1 MKNIIPSNL
10 WNFISSKLEKFI
22 PKKFHKWAVPGLAL
36 ILVLLLVL
44 VCCSGKDAPAAEPV
58 VCTVSVQNLNVH
70 KEYDPDSSIISQLP
84 VDLEIRIQE
93 QKNANGID
101 WGRIEKMKL
110 SDGTRIKAGWINL
123 EYVQFP
129 GEEEPEVIETLPPEP
144 ATEPVTI
151 TLPDPDAGIT
161 TMGTV
166 TTGKLHVRKGAGT
179 KYEAFDSYLE
189 GDRVEIQEIVFVEDT
204 EWGFTGKGWVG
215 MGYVRLDGSVVPEGD
230 IRLISDGSRKV
241 LGYGVVNLGELNVR
255 SGPGTEYDKVATVK
269 NGIRY
274 AYYQVIEDWV
284 RIESGWVSN
293 DYFYVEG
300 TSNSDIATTGVI
312 THDDVN
318 IRTGPA
324 TTFKSLSTVKTGDT
338 IEVLARVGG
347 WYYTPDGWINM
358 TYVQLNDPIYTTG
371 TGTVTIGLNI
381 RKAPDAESDLEGTYA
396 EGDRVTVTE
405 VEGNWGKTDKGWIN
419 LKYVDFD

>member
-10 WNFISSKLEKFI
+10 WNIISSKLEKFI
-22 PKKFHKWAVPGLAL
+22 PKKFHKQAVLGLAL
-36 ILVLLLVL
+36 ILVLILIL
-44 VCCSGKDAPAAEPV
+44 VCCSGKDAPAAEPLLG
-58 VCTVSVQNLNVH
+58 TVAVDNLNVH
-70 KEYDPDSSIISQLP
+70 KEHDPDSSIISQLP
-84 VDLEIRIQE
+84 VDLEIQILE

-101 WGRIEKMKL
+101 WGRIDKMKL
-110 SDGTRIKAGWINL
+110 SGGTKINAGWINL
-123 EYVQFP
+123 EYIQFP

-151 TLPDPDAGIT
+151 TLPDPEAGIT

-166 TTGKLHVRKGAGT
+166 TTGKLNVRKGAGS

-189 GDRVEIQEIVFVEDT
+189 GDRVEIQEIVFIEDT

-230 IRLISDGSRKV
+230 IRLVSDGSRKV

-255 SGPGTEYDKVATVK
+255 SGPGTEYDKVDTVK
-269 NGIRY
+269 NGTRY
-274 AYYQVIEDWV
+274 AYYQVMENWV

-300 TSNSDIATTGVI
+300 TSSMDIATTGVI

-324 TTFKSLSTVKTGDT
+324 TTFKSLYTFKTGDAV
-338 IEVLARVGG
+338 EVLARVGN
-347 WYYTPDGWINM
+347 WYYTPDGWVNM
-358 TYVQLNDPIYTTG
+358 NYVQLNDPIYTTG

-381 RKAPDAESDLEGTYA
+381 RTEPNADSEAVDTYVQ
-396 EGDRVTVTE
+396 GDHVTITE
-405 VEGNWGKTDKGWIN
+405 VEGTWGKTDKGWIN

>member
-1 MKNIIPSNL
+1 MKEIIPSDL
-10 WNFISSKLEKFI
+10 WNVLSSKFQNLVPAKYRKWLI
-22 PKKFHKWAVPGLAL
+22 PALALVLILIL
-36 ILVLLLVL
+36 ILVS
-44 VCCSGKDAPAAEPV
+44 CSLTDSPAEEV
-58 VCTVSVQNLNVH
+58 ISCTVSADNLNVH
-70 KEYDPDSSIISQLP
+70 KTYDPDSSILGQLP
-84 VDLEIRIQE
+84 LDLEIQIQE
-93 QKNANGID
+93 QKSANGAH
-101 WGRIEKMKL
+101 WGRIDKTKL
-110 SDGTRIKAGWINL
+110 PDGTKVKAGWINL
-123 EYVQFP
+123 QYVSFP
-129 GEEEPEVIETLPPEP
+129 GEDVPEVIETEAPVPE
-144 ATEPVTI
+144 TEPVTVI
-151 TLPDPDAGIT
+151 LPDPDLGIT

-166 TTGKLHVRKGAGT
+166 TTGKLNVRKGAGS

-189 GDRVEIQEIVFVEDT
+189 GDRVEIQEIVIVDDT

-230 IRLISDGSRKV
+230 IRLVSDGSRKI

-269 NGIRY
+269 NGTRY
-274 AYYQVIEDWV
+274 AYYQVIENWV

-300 TSNSDIATTGVI
+300 TSSMDIATTGVI

-324 TTFKSLSTVKTGDT
+324 TTFKSLYTFKTGDAV
-338 IEVLARVGG
+338 EVLARVGN
-347 WYYTPDGWINM
+347 WYYTPDGWVNM
-358 TYVQLNDPIYTTG
+358 NYVQLNDPIYTTG

-381 RKAPDAESDLEGTYA
+381 RTEPNADSEAVDTYVQ
-396 EGDRVTVTE
+396 GDHVTITE
-405 VEGNWGKTDKGWIN
+405 VEGTWGKTNKGWIN